1 MKRIAIYDRYKL
13 DNGEIPELHGIM
25 IVDCKRKIAD
35 RENELVGE
43 FYDECSELV
52 SLKDRPE
59 YTKLYD
65 MCMNGEVDEL
75 YVTSLSRISRRMSW
89 ITQMCRDMH
98 ECGIKVTFMNEEVTS
113 EQLLN
118 SPVMKGIG
126 DAIEQK
132 MGM

>member
-13 DNGEIPELHGIM
+13 DNGEIPEL
-25 IVDCKRKIAD
+25 
-35 RENELVGE
+35 
-43 FYDECSELV
+43 
-52 SLKDRPE
+52 
-59 YTKLYD
+59 
-65 MCMNGEVDEL
+65 
-75 YVTSLSRISRRMSW
+75 
-89 ITQMCRDMH
+89 Q
-98 ECGIKVTFMNEEVTS
+98 CGIKVTFMNEEVTS